1 MAVIAIDL
9 GTTSCKAAVFDG
21 SLMLGSAYRHYSYA
35 SPEEGWAEQDAE
47 AVWELVN
54 VVVKETLTSLPALPS
69 IQAVSVSVQGDAV
82 IPIDVS
88 GRALHPAVLGMDI
101 RSYREAADLQK
112 NFGRGQ
118 LYSSTG
124 MPCEPL
130 NAITKIFWLRRHCPE
145 LEARLWKYVHYEEFL
160 LMKLAGVPALDFS
173 MASRTMAFDP
183 VRKDWVGPILEFVGI
198 TPSQLGNISPSG
210 APIGL
215 VRKAVASD
223 WGIDPKALVV
233 AGGHDQCMA
242 AIGAGV
248 IEADVACYSMGTA
261 EVISTCFGSPRTNSA
276 MLESNYPCYCHAVKD
291 QYFTITLNQ
300 SGGLSLEWFQ
310 NAVME
315 LGRLSN
321 CDRNQAYAELISQL
335 KLTPSPILFL
345 PHIVG
350 SGTPTCDHLSRGAF
364 LGLSLKSSR
373 TEMFQA
379 VVDALA
385 FEARLNLD
393 RLETLDIDVRELRG
407 VGGGSQ
413 ARAILELKATVLN
426 RPICTLKNP
435 MAALLGTALLSQV
448 ATGQFPDL
456 YAACRE
462 GVEIDQTI
470 EPVAE
475 AVERYAAAFE
485 RYRQLYGTLRSF
497 YHNWRSECATTVTV

>member
-9 GTTSCKAAVFDG
+9 GTTSCKAAVFVG
-21 SLMLGSAYRHYSYA
+21 SLMLGSAYRHYSYT
-35 SPEEGWAEQDAE
+35 SPVEGWAEQDAE
-47 AVWELVN
+47 AVWELVDA
-54 VVVKETLTSLPALPS
+54 VVKETLRAIPALPS
-69 IQAVSVSVQGDAV
+69 IQAVCVSVQGDAI

-88 GRALHPAVLGMDI
+88 GTALHPAVLGMDI
-101 RSYREAADLQK
+101 RSYREAADLQEK
-112 NFGRGQ
+112 FGRGQ

-130 NAITKIFWLRRHCPE
+130 NAITKIFWLRRHRPE
-145 LEARLWKYVHYEEFL
+145 LNGRVWKYVHYEEFL
-160 LMKLAGVPALDFS
+160 LMRLAGVPALDFS

-198 TPSQLGNISPSG
+198 TPSQLGNLTPSG
-210 APIGL
+210 APIGII
-215 VRKAVASD
+215 RRCVASD
-223 WGIDPKALVV
+223 WGIDVKALVV

-248 IEADVACYSMGTA
+248 IEADMACYSMGTA
-261 EVISTCFGSPRTNSA
+261 EVISTCFGSPRMTPA

-310 NAVME
+310 NSIME
-315 LGRLSN
+315 LGGLSDHDWN
-321 CDRNQAYAELISQL
+321 RTYDELISRL
-335 KLTPSPILFL
+335 KLEPSPVLFL

-350 SGTPTCDHLSRGAF
+350 SGTPTCDHMSRGTF
-364 LGLSLKSSR
+364 LGLSLKSTR

-379 VVDALA
+379 VVESLA

-393 RLETLDIDVRELRG
+393 QLENLGIDVHELRG
-407 VGGGSQ
+407 VGGGSRS
-413 ARAILELKATVLN
+413 RAILELKATVLN
-426 RPICTLKNP
+426 QPICTLKNP
-435 MAALLGTALLSQV
+435 RAALLGTALLSQV
-448 ATGQFPDL
+448 AAGQFPDL
-456 YAACRE
+456 SAACRE
-462 GVEIDQTI
+462 GVQIDQTV

-475 AVERYAAAFE
+475 AAERYASAFE

-497 YHNWRSECATTVTV
+497 YHNWRAECATTVTV